1 VTRALARVILRRR
14 TIARRRRISTYRLS
28 TRLRVVDDDDTIV
41 LGPGKADLLDAL
53 ARTGSIRDAAAELG
67 MSYMRA
73 WSLIRIMNERFRE
86 PLVDAVRGG
95 SRRGGATL
103 TPAGRAVLRLYR
115 KMTKSSER
123 AAAASFRELRR
134 LLR

>member
-1 VTRALARVILRRR
+1 LA
-14 TIARRRRISTYRLS
+14 
-28 TRLRVVDDDDTIV
+28 TRLRVVDDKGTII

-103 TPAGRAVLRLYR
+103 TRAGRAVLRLYR
-115 KMTKSSER
+115 KMSKASQH
-123 AAAASFRELRR
+123 AASASFQELRR
-134 LLR
+134 LLP

>member
-1 VTRALARVILRRR
+1 VKYKLLA
-14 TIARRRRISTYRLS
+14 
-28 TRLRVVDDDDTIV
+28 RLRVVDKDYTIV
-41 LGPGKADLLDAL
+41 LVPGTAVLRDAL
-53 ARTGSIRDAAAELG
+53 ARTGSIRDASAELG

-86 PLVDAVRGG
+86 PLVDSVRGG

-103 TPAGRAVLRLYR
+103 TPAGRSVLRLYR
-115 KMTKSSER
+115 KMTKASER
-123 AAAASFRELRR
+123 AASASFRELRR

>member
-1 VTRALARVILRRR
+1 MTRAVARGILRRR
-14 TIARRRRISTYRLS
+14 AIARRRRIRYKLLA
-28 TRLRVVDDDDTIV
+28 RLRVVDDDDTII

-53 ARTGSIRDAAAELG
+53 ERTGSIRDAAAELG

-73 WSLIRIMNERFRE
+73 WSLVRIMNERFRE

-103 TPAGRAVLRLYR
+103 TPAGRAVLRLYQ
-115 KMTKSSER
+115 KMSKASER
-123 AAAASFRELRR
+123 AVGVSFRELRR
-134 LLR
+134 MLR

>member
-1 VTRALARVILRRR
+1 VKYKLLARLRIVDPDG
-14 TIARRRRISTYRLS
+14 TII
-28 TRLRVVDDDDTIV
+28 

-53 ARTGSIRDAAAELG
+53 ARSGSIRDASAELG

-73 WSLIRIMNERFRE
+73 WTLIRIMNEHFRE
-86 PLVDAVRGG
+86 PLVEAVRGG

-115 KMTKSSER
+115 RMSRVSEL

>member
-1 VTRALARVILRRR
+1 VTKYKLLA
-14 TIARRRRISTYRLS
+14 
-28 TRLRVVDDDDTIV
+28 RLRVVDDDDTII

-53 ARTGSIRDAAAELG
+53 ARSGSIRDAAAELG

-73 WSLIRIMNERFRE
+73 WSLIRLMNECFRE
-86 PLVDAVRGG
+86 PLVEAVRGG
-95 SRRGGATL
+95 SHRGGATL

-115 KMTKSSER
+115 KMSKESQR
-123 AAAASFRELRR
+123 AASPAFRELRS